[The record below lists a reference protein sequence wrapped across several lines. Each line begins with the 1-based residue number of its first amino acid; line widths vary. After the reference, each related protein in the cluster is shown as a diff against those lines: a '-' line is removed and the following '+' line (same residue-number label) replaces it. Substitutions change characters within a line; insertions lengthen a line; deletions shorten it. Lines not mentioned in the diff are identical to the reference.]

1 MAAIDLGVI
10 PFAHNIDPKL
20 FKKVHGAP
28 QSTEIHLKTD
38 AEADEAVAPYSL
50 AQQSLEEWIARI
62 LRAIRAETSAAVDLV
77 ICNTMQG
84 AGNARNLAFAIEA
97 AQNGGLS
104 SMVDATGFRVRS
116 ASN

>member
-10 PFAHNIDPKL
+10 PFKYEIDPNL
-20 FKKVHGAP
+20 FKKVRGATEP
-28 QSTEIHLKTD
+28 TEIHLRTD
-38 AEADEAVAPYSL
+38 AEAAEAVVPYSL
-50 AQQSLEEWIARI
+50 DQQSLEEWFARI
-62 LRAIRAETSAAVDLV
+62 LRAIRAETAAAVDLV

-84 AGNARNLAFAIEA
+84 SGNARNLAFAIEA

-104 SMVDATGFRVRS
+104 SMADTTGFTVRS